1 MQDTKARGNGD
12 EPWPNEIRVLDE
24 GRTLRIAYD
33 DDAAYALS
41 AELLRVRSPS
51 AEVQGHSPADAKTIG
66 GKRKVAILAVASVGN
81 YAVRLE
87 FDDMHR
93 TGIYTWR
100 YLRQLG
106 ETAEASFN
114 AYLDDLAACGLDRD
128 RPGEM

>member
-1 MQDTKARGNGD
+1 MQDGKAHQIGS
-12 EPWPNEIRVLDE
+12 ESWPSEIRVLDA

-33 DDAAYALS
+33 DGATFTLS
-41 AELLRVRSPS
+41 AELLRVLSPS
-51 AEVQGHSPADAKTIG
+51 AEVQGHSPADRKTVG
-66 GKRKVAILAVASVGN
+66 GKRKVAILAVAPVGN

-106 ETAEASFN
+106 ETAEESFN
-114 AYLDDLAACGLDRD
+114 AYLAELAAKGLDRD
-128 RPGEM
+128 RAGEK

>member
-1 MQDTKARGNGD
+1 MQDGKAHQIGS
-12 EPWPNEIRVLDE
+12 ESWPSEIRVLDA

-33 DDAAYALS
+33 DGATFTLS

-51 AEVQGHSPADAKTIG
+51 AEVQGHSPADRKTIG
-66 GKRKVAILAVASVGN
+66 GKRKVAILAVAPVGN

-106 ETAEASFN
+106 ETAEESFN
-114 AYLDDLAACGLDRD
+114 AYLAELAVKGLDRD
-128 RPGEM
+128 QPGER